1 VKQALRRRL
10 LYLALAATLAAA
22 VWVAREDA
30 PRGKPGPAVRTAG
43 GTPLDAALRETGALR
58 LPERVAAEGAI
69 IDPFYGAG
77 PVTSGGPRAGT
88 PAKPAAPA
96 LPFVVLGLVDHRG
109 EKRLALSEG
118 EQMHLVKV
126 GDIIDG
132 RYRVD
137 HIGTE
142 LRLTYL
148 PLKEVQVMTIGD
160 MQ

>member
-1 VKQALRRRL
+1 MNQTSRRRL

-22 VWVAREDA
+22 FWVAREDA
-30 PRGKPGPAVRTAG
+30 PRGKPAPSARTAG
-43 GTPLDAALRETGALR
+43 AAPLDTALREAGPLR
-58 LPERVAAEGAI
+58 LPERTAAAGAI
-69 IDPFYGAG
+69 VDPFYLAAPAVAGGSRPGA
-77 PVTSGGPRAGT
+77 
-88 PAKPAAPA
+88 PAKAAAPA

-148 PLKEVQVMTIGD
+148 PLKEVQVMMIGD
-160 MQ
+160 M

>member
-1 VKQALRRRL
+1 MNSLVRRRL
-10 LYLALAATLAAA
+10 LYVALAATLAAA
-22 VWVAREDA
+22 AWVAPETSR
-30 PRGKPGPAVRTAG
+30 RKPGPAPRTAG
-43 GTPLDAALRETGALR
+43 NAPADLGLPASGALR
-58 LPERVAAEGAI
+58 LPERAAAAEAI
-69 IDPFYGAG
+69 VDPFFGVGAG
-77 PVTSGGPRAGT
+77 VTPGGRQRPAGLARPV
-88 PAKPAAPA
+88 APA
-96 LPFVVLGLVDHRG
+96 LPFVVLGRVDHNG
-109 EKRLALSEG
+109 EMRLALSEG

-160 MQ
+160 M

>member
-1 VKQALRRRL
+1 L

-22 VWVAREDA
+22 IWVAREDA
-30 PRGKPGPAVRTAG
+30 PRGKPGPVARTVG
-43 GTPLDAALRETGALR
+43 GTPLDAAMRETGALR
-58 LPERVAAEGAI
+58 LPERAAAAGAI
-69 IDPFYGAG
+69 VDPFYVAG
-77 PVTSGGPRAGT
+77 PATSGGLRAGT
-88 PAKPAAPA
+88 PAKPAAPE

>member
-1 VKQALRRRL
+1 MNQSSRRRL
-10 LYLALAATLAAA
+10 LYVALAATLGAAA
-22 VWVAREDA
+22 WVAREDA
-30 PRGKPGPAVRTAG
+30 PRGKSAPSARLAAG
-43 GTPLDAALRETGALR
+43 APLDAALREAGALR
-58 LPERVAAEGAI
+58 LPERSVAEVAI
-69 IDPFYGAG
+69 VDPFFIAG
-77 PVTSGGPRAGT
+77 PAAAGGPRSGT
-88 PAKPAAPA
+88 PAKPAAPE

-148 PLKEVQVMTIGD
+148 PLKEVQVMMIGD
-160 MQ
+160 M